1 MHRRRE
7 VADLPHH
14 GRGMNG
20 RAGKSALLLLYPLI
34 TVSISARMGAM
45 PKPAVSDKL
54 LRSEVALPLALHY
67 WATHPQL
74 SQDVGDMFR
83 RLPEQL
89 GRIPEQLKEL
99 PTPRKRVW
107 GSFLGML
114 RCATTKAWHQQAA
127 V

>member
-1 MHRRRE
+1 
-7 VADLPHH
+7 
-14 GRGMNG
+14 MNG

-34 TVSISARMGAM
+34 TASISENLGTM
-45 PKPAVSDKL
+45 PKSAVADEL
-54 LRSEVALPLALHY
+54 LRSQVVLPLALHY

-99 PTPRKRVW
+99 PTPRSRVW
-107 GSFLGML
+107 GSFLGMK